1 MTTDQLYQDREL
13 FRRIALGD
21 EDAFRVLF
29 HTYNKMLLPFV
40 VKLVSGLHDPAE
52 ILQEVFLRLWK
63 HRGKLADVENP
74 KAYIVRVV
82 SNEATTYMQ
91 KLALQNKLMEKAIRQ
106 RGQDPLTPEEQI
118 ALKETARMVTDAVER
133 LSPACRQVY
142 ILSREEHLTLPQI
155 AVKLQL
161 SESTVKNQLVKALKD
176 IRLYI
181 RKNGLSTFLSFPII
195 F

>member
-29 HTYNKMLLPFV
+29 HSYNKMLLPFV

-74 KAYIVRVV
+74 KAYIVRIV

-91 KLALQNKLMEKAIRQ
+91 KLARQNRLMEKAIRQ

-118 ALKETARMVTDAVER
+118 ALKETALLVTDAVEQ

>member
-1 MTTDQLYQDREL
+1 MITDQLYHDRDL
-13 FRRIALGD
+13 FQRIALGD
-21 EDAFRVLF
+21 EEAFRTLF
-29 HTYNKMLLPFV
+29 HHYNKILLPFV

-63 HRGKLADVENP
+63 HREKLAEVENP
-74 KAYIVRVV
+74 KAYIVRIV
-82 SNEATTYMQ
+82 SNEATTYLQ
-91 KLALQNKLMEKAIRQ
+91 KLARQNRLMEKAIQQ
-106 RGQDPLTPEEQI
+106 RKQEPLTPEQHI
-118 ALKETARMVTDAVER
+118 ALKETARLVSEAVEQ

-142 ILSREEHLTLPQI
+142 ILSREENLSLPQI
-155 AVKLQL
+155 AEQLQL

-176 IRLYI
+176 IRHFI

>member
-29 HTYNKMLLPFV
+29 HAYNKMLLPFV

-74 KAYIVRVV
+74 KAYIVRIV

-91 KLALQNKLMEKAIRQ
+91 KLARQNRLMEKAIRQ
-106 RGQDPLTPEEQI
+106 RSQDPLTPEEQI
-118 ALKETARMVTDAVER
+118 ALKETARLVTNAVEL

-142 ILSREEHLTLPQI
+142 ILSREEQLSLPQI
-155 AVKLQL
+155 AEKLQL

>member
-52 ILQEVFLRLWK
+52 VLQEVFLRLWK

-74 KAYIVRVV
+74 KAYIVRIV

-91 KLALQNKLMEKAIRQ
+91 KLARQNRLMEKAIRQ
-106 RGQDPLTPEEQI
+106 RSQDPLTPEEQI
-118 ALKETARMVTDAVER
+118 ALKETARLVTDAVEL

-142 ILSREEHLTLPQI
+142 ILSREEQLSLPQI
-155 AVKLQL
+155 AEKLQL

>member
-13 FRRIALGD
+13 FQRIALGD
-21 EDAFRVLF
+21 EDAFRTFF
-29 HTYNKMLLPFV
+29 HHYNKMLLPFV

-63 HRGKLADVENP
+63 HRRKLAEVDNP
-74 KAYIVRVV
+74 KAYIVRIV
-82 SNEATTYMQ
+82 SNEATTWLQ
-91 KLALQNKLMEKAIRQ
+91 KMARQNRLMEKAIQQ
-106 RGQDPLTPEEQI
+106 RSQEPLTPEQYI
-118 ALKETARMVTDAVER
+118 ALKETARLVTDAVEQ

-142 ILSREEHLTLPQI
+142 ILSREENLSLPQI
-155 AVKLQL
+155 AEKLDL
-161 SESTVKNQLVKALKD
+161 SENTVKNQLVKALKD
-176 IRLYI
+176 IRHHI